1 MSGGNILTQEELD
14 ALLNGDP
21 NEKDGFSNG
30 KATLGEVRSYDFM
43 VPNKFSKELLRS
55 LKAIHDNMSRMVSAS
70 ISVFLRQDIKIYLN
84 YLEQRTYQEYIDEA
98 SEGVLY
104 YVVSFIDDKA
114 IVGLDSN
121 VALLL
126 VEKLLGG
133 KGAKTGINRN
143 EPTEIESKVISN
155 LLDQIFSLQKE
166 SWGRVMPEVP
176 RIIKQDNHPKLIHIC
191 QPNDAVLSMRFE
203 IIIGDE
209 IGNITYCIPFNAIEN
224 VLPQFTTED
233 TMDSRLKKGEK
244 KTQEIIKN
252 IHDAVV
258 PLTSILGR
266 TEITVADVLSL
277 RQGDIIDFCISSTS
291 PVVINVG
298 EFKKFSGELGI
309 SNKKY
314 AIKITQVHF

>member
-21 NEKDGFSNG
+21 DDKENSYNPSG
-30 KATLGEVRSYDFM
+30 KLGEVKVYDFM

-55 LKAIHDNMSRMVSAS
+55 LKTIHDNMSRMVSAS
-70 ISVFLRQDIKIYLN
+70 ISVFLRQDIKVYLN
-84 YLEQRTYQEYIDEA
+84 YLEQRTYQEYIEEA

-104 YVVSFIDDKA
+104 YIVSFVEDKA
-114 IVGLDSN
+114 IVGVDSN

-133 KGAKTGINRN
+133 KGTKTGINRN
-143 EPTEIESKVISN
+143 ELTEIESKVVSN
-155 LLDQIFSLQKE
+155 LLDQIFSLQKD
-166 SWGRVMPEVP
+166 SWGRIMPEVP
-176 RIIKQDNHPKLIHIC
+176 RIIKQDNHPKLFHLC

-203 IIIGDE
+203 VIIGDE
-209 IGNITYCIPFNAIEN
+209 VGNITYCIPFNALEN
-224 VLPQFTTED
+224 VISQFA
-233 TMDSRLKKGEK
+233 MDDNMDNRLKKGEK

-252 IHDAVV
+252 IGDAVV
-258 PLTSILGR
+258 PITSILGR
-266 TEITVADVLSL
+266 TEVKVSDILTL
-277 RQGDIIDFCISSTS
+277 QEGDIIDLGLSCVS
-291 PVVINVG
+291 PVVLNVG

>member
-21 NEKDGFSNG
+21 NEKNGFSNG

-84 YLEQRTYQEYIDEA
+84 YLEQRTYQEYIEEA

-114 IVGLDSN
+114 IVGLDAN

>member
-84 YLEQRTYQEYIDEA
+84 YLEQRTYQEYIEEA

-114 IVGLDSN
+114 IVGLDAN

-266 TEITVADVLSL
+266 TEVTVADVLSL